1 METYNQ
7 ATTEPE
13 RRFTPSPASESLQPP
28 DTPSPTKS
36 TRKRKSPAHLDI
48 KPPAK
53 KLAPS
58 SRNGG
63 TGNGGNGNGGIGNGV
78 NGNGGNGNGGNGN
91 GGIGNGG
98 IGNGNGRDSCNGSVG
113 AVQQQQ
119 HVHNGMRDYAPQV
132 EKALDKT
139 GSWTDASK
147 QALMDMCEHFNP
159 QGSMDWS
166 VRAPSPFG
174 QNLFW
179 MTRSHK

>member
-63 TGNGGNGNGGIGNGV
+63 IGNS
-78 NGNGGNGNGGNGN
+78 GNGGNGNGGNGN
-91 GGIGNGG
+91 GDIGN
-98 IGNGNGRDSCNGSVG
+98 GNGNGRDSCNGSVG

-174 QNLFW
+174 HNHFLDD
-179 MTRSHK
+179 